1 MNERNALLAIY
12 KAGVEAEIEQ
22 TRAEDRPEA
31 VGVLPEDA
39 EADELLLMQW
49 EAATRGS
56 IMLYDGTDFY
66 EKHTDDLTLSDA
78 KEAAAFYQLAAQAG
92 FLAREQHIFAADV
105 KKDLEQLEG
114 GDA

>member
-1 MNERNALLAIY
+1 MNERDALMAIY
-12 KAGVEAEIEQ
+12 KAGVEAENEEI
-22 TRAEDRPEA
+22 RAEGRPEA
-31 VGVLPEDA
+31 AGILPEDA
-39 EADELLLMQW
+39 EADELLLMRW
-49 EAATRGS
+49 EAATRDS

-78 KEAAAFYQLAAQAG
+78 KEAAAFYELAAQACFIAG
-92 FLAREQHIFAADV
+92 EQHKFAADV

>member
-1 MNERNALLAIY
+1 MKERDALLAIY
-12 KAGVEAEIEQ
+12 KAGVEAEIEE
-22 TRAEDRPEA
+22 TRAQGRPEA
-31 VGVLPEDA
+31 LGVLPEDA

-66 EKHTDDLTLSDA
+66 EKHSDDLALSDA
-78 KEAAAFYQLAAQAG
+78 KEAAAFYELVSQACALAA
-92 FLAREQHIFAADV
+92 EQHMFAADV
-105 KKDLEQLEG
+105 KEDLEQLGG